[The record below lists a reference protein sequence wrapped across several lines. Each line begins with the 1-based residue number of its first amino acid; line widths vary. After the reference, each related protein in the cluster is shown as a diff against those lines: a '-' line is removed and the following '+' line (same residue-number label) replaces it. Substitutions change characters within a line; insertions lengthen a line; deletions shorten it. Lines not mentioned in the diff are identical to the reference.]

1 MRLKLPLMARV
12 HPLLALLLLGDPT
25 ALRAQGA
32 TPDPQV
38 IRWWEGVAALGGVA
52 LVSTLDEP
60 AQSYSQGER
69 SRFGDQFASVARR
82 LGQPEVFATVPGV
95 MFLAGVISHR
105 PTLRRAGERV
115 SASLALAGALAVASK
130 FALGRLR
137 PNQVAEPYDLKPFSG
152 ADAFPS
158 GHTTMAFAL
167 ATALA
172 DELRRPWVTVGLMT
186 AAAGTG
192 WSRVNDNKH
201 WLSDVVAGAALG
213 VTAAQLIER
222 RWTVFGWRI
231 SVGRSDR

>member
-1 MRLKLPLMARV
+1 MARF
-12 HPLLALLLLGDPT
+12 HPLLALLLLGCPT
-25 ALRAQGA
+25 ALRAQGT

-38 IRWWEGVAALGGVA
+38 IRWWEGESPRWVAWLSSVRW
-52 LVSTLDEP
+52 T
-60 AQSYSQGER
+60 
-69 SRFGDQFASVARR
+69 SR
-82 LGQPEVFATVPGV
+82 
-95 MFLAGVISHR
+95 
-105 PTLRRAGERV
+105 RRATHRA
-115 SASLALAGALAVASK
+115 SAPGSGTSSPPWHAAWASPKCSRRYPALALAGALAVASK

-167 ATALA
+167 ATSLA

-201 WLSDVVAGAALG
+201 WLSDVVASAALG

-231 SVGRSDR
+231 SVGRADR